1 MSSSPQSAPEA
12 RPGLLVVDDDAL
24 ITDTLAFALG
34 NDFAV
39 HACGSRASAIAL
51 LRELDAPPPLALVD
65 LGLPPTPHSPDEGFQ
80 LIADLLAHSPRMK
93 IFVLSGQND
102 AANARHARALGA
114 WEFIA
119 KPSDPKLLR
128 RLLAR
133 ALEAPAGDE
142 ADLVGE
148 SPAIAKLK
156 SQIAQ
161 FAAAPYPVLIE
172 GESGSGKEMAARS
185 LHRLSPRAAR
195 PYLTL
200 NCAAIAPT
208 LVEPTLFGYVKG
220 AFTGAATNKSG
231 YFEDAEDGTLLLDE
245 IGELPLE
252 LQAKLLRVL
261 ENGEY
266 QRVGETQGRTAR
278 CRVIAATNRDLRRE
292 VRKGGFRADLY
303 HRLSVFT
310 LSVPPL
316 RDMDGDKLVLLE
328 HYRRLAAGQAGA
340 QPFELDPAATARWQ
354 RYDFPGN
361 VRELRNIV
369 IRLATK
375 YPGQR
380 LSVAELE
387 PELDLEAPAPGA
399 GGGAIVEQA
408 QRQLERASTFNLD
421 DTLKTWERGYIEAAL
436 RLTRGNVSQAAK
448 LLGINRTT
456 LYSRM
461 NSTGEDK

>member
-1 MSSSPQSAPEA
+1 S
-12 RPGLLVVDDDAL
+12 
-24 ITDTLAFALG
+24 
-34 NDFAV
+34 
-39 HACGSRASAIAL
+39 
-51 LRELDAPPPLALVD
+51 
-65 LGLPPTPHSPDEGFQ
+65 
-80 LIADLLAHSPRMK
+80 
-93 IFVLSGQND
+93 
-102 AANARHARALGA
+102 
-114 WEFIA
+114 
-119 KPSDPKLLR
+119 
-128 RLLAR
+128 
-133 ALEAPAGDE
+133 
-142 ADLVGE
+142 
-148 SPAIAKLK
+148 
-156 SQIAQ
+156 
-161 FAAAPYPVLIE
+161 PYPVLIE

-185 LHRLSPRAAR
+185 LHRLSPRAER

-231 YFEDAEDGTLLLDE
+231 YFEDAADGSLLLDE

-266 QRVGETQGRTAR
+266 QRVGETQRRTAR

-292 VRKGGFRADLY
+292 VKKGGFRADLY

-316 RDMDGDKLVLLE
+316 RDMEGDKLLLLE
-328 HYRRLAAGQAGA
+328 HFLHRAAAQAGA
-340 QPFELDPAATARWQ
+340 QPFELDAAAAARWQ

-380 LSVAELE
+380 LSPMELE
-387 PELDLEAPAPGA
+387 PELDLGAPALSPGA
-399 GGGAIVEQA
+399 AGAAAIAEQA
-408 QRQLERASTFNLD
+408 LRQLERAGHFNLD
-421 DTLKTWERGYIEAAL
+421 ETLKAWERGYIEAAL

-448 LLGINRTT
+448 LLGVNRTT

-461 NSTGEDK
+461 NSAEEK